1 MRIEQI
7 LHGYKDGHEL
17 LASSIS
23 LSAKDARYM
32 RIQSDISGN
41 LSLEDCYIKG
51 YPLLE
56 EKFYVIAT
64 TWYAPE
70 MKRPGCVWT
79 HSLLIPFESLFKIHD
94 FKYIIRNL
102 FVRPGI
108 DKVFSSYNKSL
119 DIENNLL
126 VNMNP
131 EIQFLSSSLNQAL
144 YNIFFSYFA
153 ADKPIIAQYT
163 KDTDFWGYILPLWNT
178 LPYNQKNSFS
188 FAIGTTELTKLNG
201 DVNPDIQIL
210 KSSNNRQLIKSSI
223 FEVISNLNNKEVS
236 INEDILYLTR
246 LSEKIPASYSAFLQN
261 FSKDVSGGKQQSL
274 SICKFYKLLTDKNIK
289 ISETEII
296 KLLGESFTSP
306 TEARKLKFSLI
317 GNNNLNLFD
326 EGKLLFGLL
335 TSPYLKS
342 FNLTDLNYE
351 QRLFRFISDN
361 SVDSLRYFSHAIT
374 QSEIIPN
381 TELHKYLLF
390 LSKYLTPDLLQ
401 IMNSK
406 YRELLSVCVMMNP
419 DIVSMSEY
427 WHTNK
432 QLLYENFKNLVTIK
446 DFNINWQE
454 MLNLFLNENIPI
466 DYSLIV
472 DYVPNAAINILNWV
486 NENEKDLP
494 DNYYLVLEKSRKQV
508 VKWIKDNDQISSGLF
523 FLIIDLINPND
534 NLTLD
539 ISPRH
544 WMKII
549 EINHI
554 DFSGRSPIEEK
565 ANFFLVAIAF
575 NFPIKESIILL
586 EISFNYVYTT
596 IMKADLY
603 TPNWELLDKHTPDLG
618 YHNWDKGER
627 LRMTIAEK
635 LISANMDAK
644 EIKRFVHRKEDRADF
659 QKRYKKSK
667 KSGFFFFFF
676 GD

>member
-1 MRIEQI
+1 MKIEQI

-41 LSLEDCYIKG
+41 LSLEDCYVKG

-79 HSLLIPFESLFKIHD
+79 HSLLIPFESLFKIHN

-102 FVRPGI
+102 FLRPDT

-119 DIENNLL
+119 DIEDNLL

-131 EIQFLSSSLNQAL
+131 EIQFLSSIINQTL

-153 ADKPIIAQYT
+153 TDKPIIAQYS
-163 KDTDFWGYILPLWNT
+163 KDSDFEEYILSLWNT

-188 FAIGTTELTKLNG
+188 FTIGTTELTKLNG

-223 FEVISNLNNKEVS
+223 FKVIPNLNNKEVS
-236 INEDILYLTR
+236 INEDILFLSR

-326 EGKLLFGLL
+326 EGRLLFGLL

-351 QRLFRFISDN
+351 QRLVRFILDN
-361 SVDSLRYFSHAIT
+361 SIDSLRYFSHVIM

-381 TELHKYLLF
+381 TELHKYLLL

-427 WHTNK
+427 WQTNK
-432 QLLYENFKNLVTIK
+432 QLLYENFKNLITIK
-446 DFNINWQE
+446 DLNINWQE

-466 DYSLIV
+466 DHSLIV
-472 DYVPNAAINILNWV
+472 DYVPNAAVNILNWV
-486 NENEKDLP
+486 NENEKKLP
-494 DNYYLVLEKSRKQV
+494 DNYYLVLKKSRKQII
-508 VKWIKDNDQISSGLF
+508 KWIKDNEQISSRLF

-534 NLTLD
+534 SLTLE
-539 ISPRH
+539 ISPIH

-549 EINHI
+549 KKNDI
-554 DFSGRSPIEEK
+554 DFSGRSHLEEK

-596 IMKADLY
+596 IMKAELY
-603 TPNWELLDKHTPDLG
+603 TPNWELLDKHTPDLR

-635 LISANMDAK
+635 LISANMEAK
-644 EIKRFVHRKEDRADF
+644 EIKRFVYGKKDREDF
-659 QKRYKKSK
+659 QKRYNNSK

-676 GD
+676 SD

>member
-1 MRIEQI
+1 
-7 LHGYKDGHEL
+7 
-17 LASSIS
+17 
-23 LSAKDARYM
+23 M

-79 HSLLIPFESLFKIHD
+79 HSLLIPFEGLFKIHN

-102 FVRPGI
+102 FARPDT

-119 DIENNLL
+119 DIEDNLL

-131 EIQFLSSSLNQAL
+131 EIQFLSSILNQTL

-153 ADKPIIAQYT
+153 TDKPIIAQYT
-163 KDTDFWGYILPLWNT
+163 KDTDLEEYILSLWNT

-188 FAIGTTELTKLNG
+188 FTIGTTELTKLNG

-223 FEVISNLNNKEVS
+223 FEVIPNLNNKEVS

-326 EGKLLFGLL
+326 EGRLLFGLL

-351 QRLFRFISDN
+351 QRLVRFISDN
-361 SVDSLRYFSHAIT
+361 SVDSLRYFSQAIT

-381 TELHKYLLF
+381 TELHKYLLL

-401 IMNSK
+401 IMNNK

-446 DFNINWQE
+446 DLNINWQK

-472 DYVPNAAINILNWV
+472 DYVPNAAVNILNWI
-486 NENEKDLP
+486 NENEKKLP
-494 DNYYLVLEKSRKQV
+494 DNYYLVLEKSRKQII
-508 VKWIKDNDQISSGLF
+508 KWIKDNDQISSRLF

-534 NLTLD
+534 SLTLE
-539 ISPRH
+539 ISPIH
-544 WMKII
+544 WIKII
-549 EINHI
+549 EKNDI
-554 DFSGRSPIEEK
+554 DFSGRSPLEEK

-586 EISFNYVYTT
+586 EVSFNYVYTT
-596 IMKADLY
+596 IMNAELY
-603 TPNWELLDKHTPDLG
+603 TPNWELLDKHTPDLR
-618 YHNWDKGER
+618 YYNWDKGER

-635 LISANMDAK
+635 LISANMEAK
-644 EIKRFVHRKEDRADF
+644 EIKRFVYGKKDREDF

>member
-79 HSLLIPFESLFKIHD
+79 HSLLIPFESLFKIHN

-102 FVRPGI
+102 FVRPDT
-108 DKVFSSYNKSL
+108 DKIFSSYNKSL
-119 DIENNLL
+119 DIEDNLL

-131 EIQFLSSSLNQAL
+131 EIQFLSSILNQTL

-153 ADKPIIAQYT
+153 TDKPIIAQYA
-163 KDTDFWGYILPLWNT
+163 KDTDLEEYILSLWNT

-188 FAIGTTELTKLNG
+188 FTIGTTELTKLNG

-223 FEVISNLNNKEVS
+223 FEVIPNLNNKEVS

-326 EGKLLFGLL
+326 EGRLLFGLL

-351 QRLFRFISDN
+351 QRLVRFISDN
-361 SVDSLRYFSHAIT
+361 SIDSLRYFSHAIT

-381 TELHKYLLF
+381 TELHKYLLL

-446 DFNINWQE
+446 DLNINWQE
-454 MLNLFLNENIPI
+454 MLNLFLNENILI

-472 DYVPNAAINILNWV
+472 DYVPNAAVNILNWV
-486 NENEKDLP
+486 NENEKNLP
-494 DNYYLVLEKSRKQV
+494 DNYYLVLEKSRKQII
-508 VKWIKDNDQISSGLF
+508 KWIKDNDQISSRLF

-534 NLTLD
+534 NLTLE
-539 ISPRH
+539 ISPIH
-544 WMKII
+544 WVKII
-549 EINHI
+549 EKNDI
-554 DFSGRSPIEEK
+554 DFSGRSPLEEK

-596 IMKADLY
+596 IMNAELY
-603 TPNWELLDKHTPDLG
+603 TPNWELLDKHTPDLR

-635 LISANMDAK
+635 LISANMEAK
-644 EIKRFVHRKEDRADF
+644 EIKRFVYGKKDREDF